1 MPDANTN
8 LEKINEPVVSATE
21 KKGKKPMVKPTLT
34 KDDVIGKDHAEN
46 QNAVEQ
52 LADYEQAKTALE
64 EVDVAHLFMLYE
76 KAIKNRVKIEEAM
89 MTCAEHWLDK
99 DKMPRRQND
108 TALAAME
115 RVALAAIDLAKS
127 TCNGKAACDPKGA

>member
-1 MPDANTN
+1 MGSAYGNFQQFSVAVDKEGRERASENCGEITNQLTVLQQLSSPGVLGDSFEDKRMPDANTN

-52 LADYEQAKTALE
+52 LADYEQAKTAL
-64 EVDVAHLFMLYE
+64 
-76 KAIKNRVKIEEAM
+76 
-89 MTCAEHWLDK
+89 
-99 DKMPRRQND
+99 
-108 TALAAME
+108 
-115 RVALAAIDLAKS
+115 
-127 TCNGKAACDPKGA
+127 